1 MAEAA
6 QEHYKKTGQP
16 CNGYGQHNDSGLP
29 DGLRE
34 TAAPPVAKGEQQLTA
49 LSYAIRARV
58 VCKYLG
64 QLGLVVTALT
74 IVPMA
79 VAFATGDSTG
89 GLRYVV
95 VIGILGGASG
105 LASRLP
111 KPSHVQSNEAMA
123 ATALAFV
130 LTPLIMTYPLMSAGA
145 GFVDTLFEAVSGIT
159 TTGLST
165 LPDIAG
171 QPPAF
176 LFARSWMQWYGG
188 LGIVVL
194 SVGLL
199 AGHHVASR
207 RLFEPDAT
215 SENIVTTT
223 RTHARRVLLVYLILT
238 GLGLVA
244 MSLTSANPLAAVTHT
259 LSSVSTGGFSTYT
272 DSLAGAAGTGAA
284 WVVTLLSF
292 CGAIALPLYYWT
304 YLRGFKQAFAD
315 PELRAL
321 FLVCLALVTAL
332 FIAFDT
338 RMPAVQ
344 ALKHAVVMGISAQT
358 TTGYSSLP
366 VDHLSAI
373 VKTLLMG
380 AMLVGGSVG
389 STAGGIKLLRAL
401 IALRVMSLTIR
412 RTAVPA
418 HAVVQSRLGERVLE
432 SEDIERAVVLILL
445 YLGLVVLSWLPFVAA
460 GFAPLDALFEVISAT
475 ATVGLST
482 GISHAHLHP
491 ALKGILCFDMLAGR
505 LEIIALLVLLYPGT
519 WFGKK
524 AESI

>member
-1 MAEAA
+1 M
-6 QEHYKKTGQP
+6 
-16 CNGYGQHNDSGLP
+16 
-29 DGLRE
+29 
-34 TAAPPVAKGEQQLTA
+34 AKGEQQITA

-58 VCKYLG
+58 VFKYLG

-74 IVPMA
+74 VVPMG
-79 VAFATGDSTG
+79 VAFLTGDTTG
-89 GLRYVV
+89 GLRYLAVV
-95 VIGILGGASG
+95 ALLGIASG

-111 KPSHVQSNEAMA
+111 KPSRVQANEAMA

-159 TTGLST
+159 TSGLST

-171 QPPAF
+171 QPPSF

-207 RLFEPDAT
+207 RLFEPEAT

-223 RTHARRVLLVYLILT
+223 RTHARRVLLVYLLLT
-238 GLGLVA
+238 GIGLAA
-244 MSLTSANPLAAVTHT
+244 MSLTSVNPLAAVAHT
-259 LSSVSTGGFSTYT
+259 LSSVSTGGFSTYR
-272 DSLAGAAGTGAA
+272 DSLAGAAGTGAT
-284 WVVTLLSF
+284 WVVTVLSF

-304 YLRGFKQAFAD
+304 YLRGAKQALSD
-315 PELRAL
+315 PELRT
-321 FLVCLALVTAL
+321 LVFACLVLVTAL

-338 RMPAVQ
+338 RMPALQ

-366 VDHLSAI
+366 VDRFSAF
-373 VKTLLMG
+373 VKSLLMG

-389 STAGGIKLLRAL
+389 STAGGVKLLRAL
-401 IALRVMSLTIR
+401 IALRMVSLTIR

-418 HAVVQSRLGERVLE
+418 HAVVQSRLGERALE
-432 SEDIERAVVLILL
+432 NEDIERAMVLILL
-445 YLGLVVLSWLPFVAA
+445 YLGLVALSWLPFLAA
-460 GFAPLDALFEVISAT
+460 GLPPLDALFEVVSAT

-491 ALKGILCFDMLAGR
+491 VLKGILCFDMLAGR